1 MICILKREKE
11 MGDLR
16 HREEDYVK
24 MKVESGIML
33 PQAKEYEE
41 PPEAGRGPWADI
53 TAPGLWL

>member
-24 MKVESGIML
+24 MKVETGIML
-33 PQAKEYEE
+33 P
-41 PPEAGRGPWADI
+41 
-53 TAPGLWL
+53 